1 MANFCK
7 KCGAPLNPT
16 SKFCTKCGAQ
26 IVDSQAQPI
35 PPQPRQMPQQG
46 PMPQQRPMQQMPP
59 QSQQYQQ
66 PFRPVYPTPAKS
78 QSDNNPLIIGLLVLV
93 VLLLGAGIGYYM
105 YTNAADS
112 GQANY
117 SKIDQKSPGESSSI
131 EKDAPVQSEANL
143 DELIREKDSI
153 DTAIGEM
160 ANRINSHLS
169 SHSSFRGYD
178 GLKNDAKAL
187 VDRANH
193 AKDRLNAMHVSNT
206 AKKEALMNLFSLEV
220 DRAQGLYKGIVDNQ
234 NGGDYSLGFQQGTK
248 ASYSFD
254 AANSS
259 FQANYNK

>member
-7 KCGAPLNPT
+7 KCGAPLNPA

-26 IVDSQAQPI
+26 IVDSQAQQI
-35 PPQPRQMPQQG
+35 PPQPRQMLQQ
-46 PMPQQRPMQQMPP
+46 QTMQQMPP
-59 QSQQYQQ
+59 QSQQPY
-66 PFRPVYPTPAKS
+66 RPVYNTPAKS
-78 QSDNNPLIIGLLVLV
+78 QSDNPLIIGLLVLV
-93 VLLLGAGIGYYM
+93 ILLLGAGVGYYM
-105 YTNAADS
+105 YTNSADS

-117 SKIDQKSPGESSSI
+117 SKLDQKSPGESSSA
-131 EKDAPVQSEANL
+131 EKEAPVQSGANL

-187 VDRANH
+187 VDRANN
-193 AKDRLNAMHVSNT
+193 AKDRLNAMHVSDN
-206 AKKEALMNLFSLEV
+206 AKKEALMNLFSLEA
-220 DRAQGLYKGIVDNQ
+220 DRAHGLYKGIVDNQ

-259 FQANYNK
+259 FHANYK